1 MAVKKA
7 QKGKLSEAAAL
18 AHAINAELGTDVR
31 VGNDPYFSIVRIP
44 TGSLVMDRVTGGGW
58 ALGRHYEIF
67 GDENTGKSYIT
78 YLTMALSQQRGK
90 LAALVDPEH
99 SFDREWFTHL
109 GGDPD
114 ALLTLWPEN
123 AEDAIAAMMLL
134 AKHAANGSLEVVVL
148 DSVSSLVPTEEISKD
163 PREEDRI
170 AGQAR
175 MMSRALRRITTVNKK
190 TLFLWTNQE
199 RTNIGIRFGNP
210 RTQSGGRALRFYAT
224 GRIEMRKGTK
234 LTSERSVA
242 RGNRLVKAKV
252 QTGRWIQIRSEK
264 EKSTR
269 PYREG
274 SFIFSAESNS
284 IDIASEIIQL
294 GLEDGLI
301 EHSTRGFSYV
311 DLEDREWKGN
321 EKQFSKHLREN
332 DELQKELVDVIRDNT
347 ISEGIA
353 TDG

>member
-1 MAVKKA
+1 M
-7 QKGKLSEAAAL
+7 
-18 AHAINAELGTDVR
+18 R

-67 GDENTGKSYIT
+67 GDENTGKSYIA

-90 LAALVDPEH
+90 LACLVDPEH
-99 SFDREWFTHL
+99 SFDYEWFSAL
-109 GGDPD
+109 GGNPE
-114 ALLTLWPEN
+114 ALLTLHPQN
-123 AEDAIAAMMLL
+123 AEDAIAVMMML
-134 AKHAANGSLEVVVL
+134 AKHAEDQRLEVVTL

-175 MMSRALRRITTVNKK
+175 MMSRALRRITTVNRK

-199 RTNIGIRFGNP
+199 RTNVGIRFGNP
-210 RTQSGGRALRFYAT
+210 RTTSGGRALRFYAT
-224 GRIEMRKGTK
+224 GRIEMRRGTK
-234 LTSERSVA
+234 ITVERPVA

-284 IDIASEIIQL
+284 IDISSEIIQL

-311 DLEDREWKGN
+311 DLEDHEWRGN
-321 EKQFSKHLREN
+321 EKQFSKYLREN
-332 DELQKELVDVIRDNT
+332 EELQKELVDVIRDNT